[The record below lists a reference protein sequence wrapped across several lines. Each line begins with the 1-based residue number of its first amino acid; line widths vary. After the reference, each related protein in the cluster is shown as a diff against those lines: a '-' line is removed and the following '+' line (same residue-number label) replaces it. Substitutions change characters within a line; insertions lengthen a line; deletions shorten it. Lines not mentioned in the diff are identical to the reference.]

1 MPRLCAI
8 AAAASLL
15 LLGACVH
22 PRAVA
27 PAQPPAPAPAIA
39 AAETAPPPQPAS
51 AAEPAQ
57 PAEPAAA
64 AANAPPAAPAAPAKA
79 ARPSTT
85 RSASGNPASV
95 ASKPAPA
102 AAAAP
107 PAAALPAAPKPAAA
121 GPTAAQA
128 SLDLTSLE
136 QRLRD
141 TKAIGVFT
149 KLSLKNQVD
158 DLLAQFKTF
167 HQGQSKSTLAQLREK
182 YELLLLKVISLLQ
195 DGDPPLAAAVSSSRE
210 AIWGI
215 LADPRKFAQI

>member
-1 MPRLCAI
+1 M
-8 AAAASLL
+8 
-15 LLGACVH
+15 
-22 PRAVA
+22 
-27 PAQPPAPAPAIA
+27 
-39 AAETAPPPQPAS
+39 
-51 AAEPAQ
+51 
-57 PAEPAAA
+57 
-64 AANAPPAAPAAPAKA
+64 
-79 ARPSTT
+79 
-85 RSASGNPASV
+85 
-95 ASKPAPA
+95 
-102 AAAAP
+102 
-107 PAAALPAAPKPAAA
+107 
-121 GPTAAQA
+121 
-128 SLDLTSLE
+128 
-136 QRLRD
+136 RD